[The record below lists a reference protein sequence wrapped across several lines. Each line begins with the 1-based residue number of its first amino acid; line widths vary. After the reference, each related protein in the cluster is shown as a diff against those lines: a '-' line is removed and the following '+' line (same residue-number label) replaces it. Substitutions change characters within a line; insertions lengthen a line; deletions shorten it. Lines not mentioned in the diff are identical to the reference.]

1 MISVIVPVYNSEKY
15 LKACIDSIIKQTY
28 TDLEIICV
36 NDGSTDGSLEIL
48 REFACMD
55 SRVVVHS
62 QENHGVSTARNVGLK
77 FAHGEFVSFID
88 SDDEMEL
95 DMYELLIQTQNEY
108 QADIV
113 HCGYKRI
120 CRNGTIKEVF
130 GTGTV

>member
-55 SRVVVHS
+55 SRV
-62 QENHGVSTARNVGLK
+62 
-77 FAHGEFVSFID
+77 
-88 SDDEMEL
+88 
-95 DMYELLIQTQNEY
+95 
-108 QADIV
+108 
-113 HCGYKRI
+113 
-120 CRNGTIKEVF
+120 GT
-130 GTGTV
+130 